1 MAASRND
8 SRDHHHSKT
17 FPVKV
22 AATASAHKEAFG
34 AKDMSVTRR
43 VLFVVPPVH
52 AGINAIAQ
60 NLSQYK
66 EIPYGLLAIA
76 SYISAR
82 ARLNVE
88 FKILDMNLYDK
99 PAEQLLEGALIGFEP
114 DIIGISGLF
123 TSMFTQC
130 RDVSAII
137 KSLRPETLLV
147 IGGNVSTNCRKELFK
162 YNPYFDAACH
172 SEGEIPMLDLVNAD
186 DPRTLLATHQAWIT
200 REKQANGYIPQASY
214 IENLDDIPPLDF
226 GLLDLKRYDSRCRN
240 NNPFHND
247 GRGGTRLPFISSRG
261 CPFKCVFCAAG
272 SLSGTSMRYM
282 STERFLS
289 DVQLAVEKYGMTKI
303 VINDDQALLRKDR
316 MKKILEGLSGMNLVL
331 EFPSGLNVKFIDAE
345 LANLFKSAGL
355 EIANLAIESGSERVL
370 KDIIVKPMKVKDVAP
385 AVNMIRE
392 AGLLVHGFFIF
403 GFIGET
409 EDDRQMTINMI
420 KDAGIDWANCY
431 TAAPIRGSRLYE
443 ICVEKGLIKD
453 DSDIFS
459 TNIYQS
465 GIQTSDLP
473 PDELS
478 RYVYRVNLDVNFINN
493 HRLLTEDYDIAIG
506 YFQNVVNNH
515 PNHAFAHYALA
526 QALER
531 KEGQTQKMLDHA
543 NRFKDI
549 ISSDPSWASWA
560 KEFNLQPLDYLPAQ

>member
-1 MAASRND
+1 MATSSDQSHEHN
-8 SRDHHHSKT
+8 HSKV

-22 AATASAHKEAFG
+22 AAASAPTEKPVE
-34 AKDMSVTRR
+34 KDMSVTRR
-43 VLFVVPPVH
+43 VLFVIPPTH
-52 AGINAIAQ
+52 AAINAIAQ
-60 NLSQYK
+60 NLAQYK

-76 SYISAR
+76 AYISAR
-82 ARLNVE
+82 ARFNVE
-88 FKILDMNLYDK
+88 FRVLDMNLYGD
-99 PAEQLLEGALIGFEP
+99 PAQQLVEEALLDFEP

-137 KSLRPETLLV
+137 KSLRPDTLLV
-147 IGGNVSTNCRKELFK
+147 IGGNVSTNCRKELFQ
-162 YNPYFDAACH
+162 YNPHFDAACH

-186 DPRTLLATHQAWIT
+186 DPKALLATHQAWVT
-200 REKQANGYIPQASY
+200 REKQANGYIPEAVY

-226 GLLDLKRYDSRCRN
+226 GLLDLALYDSRCRN

-247 GRGGTRLPFISSRG
+247 GRGGTRLPFITSRG

-282 STERFLS
+282 STARFLA
-289 DVQLAVEKYGMTKI
+289 DVQLAAEKFGMTKI

-316 MKKILEGLSGMNLVL
+316 MKKILAGLTGMDLVL
-331 EFPSGLNVKFIDAE
+331 EFPSGLNVKFIDEE
-345 LANLFKSAGL
+345 LAHLFKSAGL

-370 KDIIVKPMKVKDVAP
+370 KDIIVKPMKVKDVGP
-385 AVNMIRE
+385 AVKMIRE

-409 EDDRQMTINMI
+409 EEDRQMTITMI

-453 DSDIFS
+453 DSDILS

-465 GIQTSDLP
+465 GIQTSDLT

-478 RYVYRVNLDVNFINN
+478 RYVYRVNLDVNFVNN
-493 HRLLTEDYDIAIG
+493 HRLLVGDYDIAIG
-506 YFQNVVNNH
+506 YFQNVINNH
-515 PNHAFAHYALA
+515 PSHAFAHYSLA
-526 QALER
+526 QALKQSGNNTNKAAE
-531 KEGQTQKMLDHA
+531 HY
-543 NRFKDI
+543 NRFHTL
-549 ISSDPSWASWA
+549 ISSDHDWAAWS
-560 KEFNLQPLDYLPAQ
+560 KEFNLQ